1 MPSGPGAAFDDD
13 ANPLGAAHGATLVE
27 GQAHPGDLELLQHQG
42 ADALGQGLDQLELAL
57 ADEGDEALG
66 HGLVVEGVVDV
77 IGGRRLADVGG
88 HFQVQAYRL
97 AGAAFPVVDA
107 DDGVDAQVAQED
119 DVHGYS
125 PFRCRATIANSSCQ
139 EAMAASGLTP
149 ASRTAPIRAMPLHAL
164 LILIAY
170 LFGSLSAAIIL
181 CRLLGLPD
189 PRTQGSGNPGATNV
203 LRIGGKKAAAATLF
217 LDMLKGLLPVL
228 LARALEAPLEIQAAV
243 AFAAFLG
250 HLYPVFFRFQG
261 GKGVATALGVLLGLN
276 WLVGLATIATWLVMA
291 LLFRISS
298 LAALTAILLT
308 PLYVWLLDRQVPL
321 LAVAGA
327 ITLLLFWRHRS
338 NIRKLLDGTEGRISL
353 GSRKIPR

>member
-1 MPSGPGAAFDDD
+1 M
-13 ANPLGAAHGATLVE
+13 L
-27 GQAHPGDLELLQHQG
+27 
-42 ADALGQGLDQLELAL
+42 
-57 ADEGDEALG
+57 
-66 HGLVVEGVVDV
+66 
-77 IGGRRLADVGG
+77 
-88 HFQVQAYRL
+88 
-97 AGAAFPVVDA
+97 
-107 DDGVDAQVAQED
+107 
-119 DVHGYS
+119 
-125 PFRCRATIANSSCQ
+125 
-139 EAMAASGLTP
+139 
-149 ASRTAPIRAMPLHAL
+149 LHAL

-170 LFGSLSAAIIL
+170 LFGSLSAAILL

-228 LARALEAPLEIQAAV
+228 LARALGAPLEIQAAV

-291 LLFRISS
+291 FLFRISS

-308 PLYVWLLDRQVPL
+308 PFYFWLLDRQPPL
-321 LAVAGA
+321 LAVALV

-353 GSRKIPR
+353 GSRKS